1 MNVIALIVG
10 GFFGSLLR
18 YGLGVWIPSV
28 GSFPLSTVIINLTGC
43 LFLGWFFTVAPL
55 RKIPSH
61 LRLGLGTGFTGAFTT
76 FSTFSVQTLDALS
89 SNRPGTAATYVLA
102 NVIGGLLMTG
112 LGVWIAGKSRSN
124 QGEGH
129 A

>member
-1 MNVIALIVG
+1 MDVIALIVG

-18 YGLGVWIPSV
+18 YGLGVGIPSV
-28 GSFPLSTVIINLTGC
+28 GFFPLSTVIINLTGC
-43 LFLGWFFTVAPL
+43 LFLGWFFTIAPL

-89 SNRPGTAATYVLA
+89 SNRPGTAAAYVLA
-102 NVIGGLLMTG
+102 NVIGGLLMAG
-112 LGVWIAGKSRSN
+112 FGVWIAGKNQSN